1 MSWIAISCFL
11 VSCQTEGYRSFFYG
25 GGILCYGTCG
35 ARDRHCVFL
44 VFIFLFH
51 FPNFLVFL
59 QPVLL
64 GSVFAFVTSSGRLS
78 RLHVYNRECGNGP
91 RHNGACGEVVGIVL
105 HEDEPLITHWQKQLS
120 SLLPVY
126 ILVKLSRTQAS
137 KLGRLDDFPVEP
149 SSTTSTTKRGKKGP
163 RTVQSRQFPIT
174 GAYAFTDY
182 RSTIYWSTLLLHQ
195 GIHLV
200 SSTFMLR
207 YEEVLERIQFARSV
221 ILTMT
226 SKCRLELLVRWI
238 LSCFQ
243 SHHCCGPTYPTMTIS

>member
-1 MSWIAISCFL
+1 MLWHMRICYFL
-11 VSCQTEGYRSFFYG
+11 SLLKLPVPRPFPIFSHNQ
-25 GGILCYGTCG
+25 

-120 SLLPVY
+120 SLLPAY

-137 KLGRLDDFPVEP
+137 KLGRLDDC
-149 SSTTSTTKRGKKGP
+149 SSCGTIINHIDDKERKEGTTHCSKSPISHHRGLCLHGL
-163 RTVQSRQFPIT
+163 SF
-174 GAYAFTDY
+174 Y
-182 RSTIYWSTLLLHQ
+182 RLLLLHQ
-195 GIHLV
+195 EIHLV

-207 YEEVLERIQFARSV
+207 YQEVLERIQFACSV